1 MRRFKALLIAA
12 GLAAAPV
19 SAVAG
24 PNHHSDADHQDRF
37 SEHFEASAGHGRL
50 GVYVMSL
57 TPELRKHFNSPDDR
71 GLMVARV
78 EPGSPASRAGI
89 QPGDIVT
96 EVRGHSVA
104 EASDMIGALADVP
117 KDQSVSIKLVRD
129 GKPLE
134 LTAKMSS
141 DMTSFADP
149 TWWQDFF
156 KPFESYIPGSH
167 TT

>member
-12 GLAAAPV
+12 GLAAAPA
-19 SAVAG
+19 SAAAG
-24 PNHHSDADHQDRF
+24 PNHHSDTDHRDRF
-37 SEHFEASAGHGRL
+37 FEHFEASAGHGRL

-57 TPELRKHFNSPDDR
+57 TPELRKHFNTPDDR

-78 EPGSPASRAGI
+78 EPLSPAAKAGI

-96 EVRGHSVA
+96 EVRGHAVA
-104 EASDMIGALADVP
+104 EADDMIGALSDVP
-117 KDQSVSIKLVRD
+117 KDQSIAIKLVRD

-141 DMTSFADP
+141 DMTSFLDP
-149 TWWQDFF
+149 GWWRDFF
-156 KPFESYIPGSH
+156 KPLESS
-167 TT
+167 T

>member
-12 GLAAAPV
+12 GLAAAPA

-24 PNHHSDADHQDRF
+24 PNHESDHPDHF
-37 SEHFEASAGHGRL
+37 FEHFEASAGQGRL

-57 TPELRKHFNSPDDR
+57 TPELRKHFNTPNDR
-71 GLMVARV
+71 GLLVARV
-78 EPGSPASRAGI
+78 EPQSAAAKAGI

-96 EVRGHSVA
+96 EVRGHAVA
-104 EASDMIGALADVP
+104 QAEDMINALSDVP
-117 KDQSVSIKLVRD
+117 KNQSVSIKLVRD

-134 LTAKMSS
+134 LTAKMTS
-141 DMTSFADP
+141 DLTSFADP
-149 TWWQDFF
+149 SWWREFF
-156 KPFESYIPGSH
+156 APFESYIPGSH